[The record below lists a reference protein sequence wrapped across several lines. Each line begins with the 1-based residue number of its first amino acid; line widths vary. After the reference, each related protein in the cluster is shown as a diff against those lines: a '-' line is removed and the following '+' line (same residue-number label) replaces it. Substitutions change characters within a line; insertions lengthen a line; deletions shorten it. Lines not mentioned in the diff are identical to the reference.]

1 MTTDIPAR
9 GVHDPAGVALDN
21 PVWGSL
27 TGAHARFAETQ
38 GRGARFHRD
47 IAPFMSVDDMHDPRA
62 WLDLGELVGPSGG
75 VMAAAPLDVP
85 VPSTWHEVFSIPG
98 VQMVDTSLRAERDP
112 EAVELGAEDVPEIL
126 DLIARAQPGPFLP
139 RTIELGR
146 YVGIRRERKLI
157 AMAGERLQPPGW
169 TEISAVCTDARYR
182 GQGLATRLVRDV
194 AAGIRTR
201 GATPFLHT
209 AAANTSDRLYQS
221 LGFMLR
227 AETNFRQWATP
238 ELD

>member
-1 MTTDIPAR
+1 MTTDISAR

-62 WLDLGELVGPSGG
+62 WLDLGELVGPGGG

-112 EAVELGAEDVPEIL
+112 EAVELGAEDVPETRPHRPRA
-126 DLIARAQPGPFLP
+126 ARPVPAPNDRTRSLRRHPP
-139 RTIELGR
+139 RTEADRDGR
-146 YVGIRRERKLI
+146 
-157 AMAGERLQPPGW
+157 
-169 TEISAVCTDARYR
+169 
-182 GQGLATRLVRDV
+182 
-194 AAGIRTR
+194 
-201 GATPFLHT
+201 
-209 AAANTSDRLYQS
+209 
-221 LGFMLR
+221 
-227 AETNFRQWATP
+227 
-238 ELD
+238 